1 MDKIQNVRMLSV
13 DIVSNWKQRNLDSI
27 GKSKDSQHVKRN
39 QLTSKKQPQNQK
51 RIHSKRKSDSKN
63 PLRAK
68 TRKVE
73 EITGTK
79 SQVSQSVQIT
89 NLGILWRWN

>member
-1 MDKIQNVRMLSV
+1 MGKYKYSQNT
-13 DIVSNWKQRNLDSI
+13 
-27 GKSKDSQHVKRN
+27 KRN
-39 QLTSKKQPQNQK
+39 QLTSKKQPQNQEI
-51 RIHSKRKSDSKN
+51 IHSKRKSDSKN

-79 SQVSQSVQIT
+79 SQ
-89 NLGILWRWN
+89 